1 MPKHSSHR
9 RQKMYKMKGCSS
21 TRKNYKGGDTLAYP
35 TTGVPRVPNPFLAY
49 NGKGGRPVAN
59 INAAN
64 PTIPNA
70 GPVPRGPVTWNQAT
84 PQHGGCVGCSLHL
97 PTLMKGG
104 TLEGGSLEGGCGDTC
119 PIQQPATT
127 GGCGSACAL
136 GFMVGGVRHRKGCKC
151 SDCKSRRG
159 SRRRRM
165 KGGAA
170 NGALVGGPWT
180 SNPSTWPGVSGQP
193 GVTNYYADNKYINDI
208 SRQMIAT
215 GANKPF
221 SVGGKKRGQKGGN
234 LSNFLT
240 QDFLNLGRQL
250 SYGLGSTYNAI
261 AGYPAPVN
269 PLPWKDQM
277 VDNGRKFS

>member
-1 MPKHSSHR
+1 
-9 RQKMYKMKGCSS
+9 MKGCST

-35 TTGVPRVPNPFLAY
+35 MSDVPHVPNPFLAY

-70 GPVPRGPVTWNQAT
+70 GPIPRGPVTWNQANV
-84 PQHGGCVGCSLHL
+84 QKGGCVGCSLNL
-97 PTLMKGG
+97 PSLMKGG
-104 TLEGGSLEGGCGDTC
+104 CGETC
-119 PIQQPATT
+119 PVQPTSSMT
-127 GGCGSACAL
+127 GGCGSLCAL

-151 SDCKSRRG
+151 SECKSRRG
-159 SRRRRM
+159 SRKNRM
-165 KGGAA
+165 RGGARGGAA

-180 SNPSTWPGVSGQP
+180 SNPNTWPGVAGQP
-193 GVTNYYADNKYINDI
+193 GVTNYYANNTYNNDI

-221 SVGGKKRGQKGGN
+221 SVGGSKQKKRRQRGGTITNLLGQD
-234 LSNFLT
+234 LV
-240 QDFLNLGRQL
+240 NLGRQI
-250 SYGLGSTYNAI
+250 SYGIGSTYNAI
-261 AGYPAPVN
+261 SGYPAPVN

-277 VDNGRKFS
+277 VDNGRR